1 MYVVHTKIRIFTIFV
16 FGMKTM
22 FRFFLLA
29 TLLLCS
35 APLSAQ
41 EHPDAAKENPR
52 KVADAIIKEAGRHLG
67 KPYLYGGN
75 GPESFDCTGFTCY
88 VYNKFG
94 YKLSRTSADQA
105 HDGREVKGGIEKYQ
119 KGDIIVFGSRA
130 NKKSPGHVGIFIA
143 ADSLNKSFTFIH
155 AANSGVT
162 ISHIDE
168 PYYAQ
173 RFIGVRR
180 ILPDFP
186 PEEKA
191 QKSHFSLLELLG
203 SKTGAARDSVLNA
216 VQDRSLVL
224 FPDGTWA
231 FVGADGKYAEPA
243 GDRDFILNAD
253 GTWRSEEATSAEFY
267 TVRAGDTVAKIAK
280 KFGVSVDSLLE
291 MNGLTKKSVL
301 RLGDRLRVR

>member
-1 MYVVHTKIRIFTIFV
+1 MFLVYLQLMKAIRPLFCVLCFCV
-16 FGMKTM
+16 LS
-22 FRFFLLA
+22 FFA
-29 TLLLCS
+29 
-35 APLSAQ
+35 AAQ
-41 EHPDAAKENPR
+41 DDGAREENPR

-94 YKLSRTSADQA
+94 YKLSRTSAVQSK
-105 HDGREVKGGIEKYQ
+105 DGREIKGGVDKYQ
-119 KGDIIVFGSRA
+119 KGDIIVFGGRNSP
-130 NKKSPGHVGIFIA
+130 KTPGHVGIFIA
-143 ADSLNKSFTFIH
+143 ADSTGKSFTFIH
-155 AANSGVT
+155 ACNSGVT

-191 QKSHFSLLELLG
+191 RPGGFNLAELIG
-203 SKTGAARDSVLNA
+203 GRTGAARDSVLNA
-216 VQDRSLVL
+216 VTERHLVL

-231 FVGADGKYAEPA
+231 FVNQDGKYFEAA

-267 TVRAGDTVAKIAK
+267 TVKAGDTLAKIAT
-280 KFGVSVDSLLE
+280 KFGVSLDSLLE
-291 MNGLTKKSVL
+291 MNGLTKKSVI